1 MGGISRP
8 RRKRLE
14 PAWASGSHHLVP
26 EQLSLASG
34 KRQGHENGVTG
45 QKLASVED
53 SWKLVQ
59 GDGQEWEFQ

>member
-1 MGGISRP
+1 M
-8 RRKRLE
+8 
-14 PAWASGSHHLVP
+14 SGTSLGRVVP

-53 SWKLVQ
+53 SWKPVSLSRGMGRSGNSSKAMSRVL
-59 GDGQEWEFQ
+59 